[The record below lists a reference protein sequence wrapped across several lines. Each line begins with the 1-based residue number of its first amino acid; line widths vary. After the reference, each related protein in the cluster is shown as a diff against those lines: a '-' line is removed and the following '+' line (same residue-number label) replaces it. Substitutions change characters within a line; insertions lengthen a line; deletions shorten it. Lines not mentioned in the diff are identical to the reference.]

1 MPKCECKHCLNL
13 SNEEKEAQALEDE
26 YQRLHPEENF
36 YHSEEENLYEENLRE
51 EDLYEE
57 NERSFMVTSDNEEEN
72 ERSYMEM
79 CDNEEIP
86 EETNDDFSFQNEE
99 NEKTNNYE
107 NDHYYYYEN
116 DDSISDSQNE
126 SESDNINSNA
136 DNEEDNTIISDE
148 LLEGLRL
155 LYVKSNFNFSEAA
168 FNNIYKAF
176 NRNKMSLN
184 KIKKILGSIV
194 GIEPKIY
201 DMCVNS
207 CCAFVG
213 VLENERKCKFCKE
226 DRYYS
231 NGKSRKNLPFV
242 SIIERLK
249 LQFKNSKRSKE
260 LLYRHNYTNNIGD
273 LVHRDIGDIFDGLI
287 YKELLNDAYFPDP
300 RDVAF
305 TASCDG
311 YQIFR
316 QKTDDYGIL
325 CYDGNKKEYF
335 TLRAHILAWTGDLP
349 ALSKI
354 LYLTGHNSY
363 SGCRF
368 CNLRGTLNEMN
379 RHVYYPLQQ
388 NIDPIRLPI
397 RTHDEMLTSIN
408 QIEHLKGDRRETYI
422 RNCGIKGK
430 SILFELSS
438 IKFPRSFPVDIMH
451 LFFENI
457 APHMFRHWIGKFYPK
472 NDERN
477 SNNYTISSKTWIEIG
492 EIMEKNRSNMPSDI
506 GRPPRNIIKHSAGF
520 KAVEWANWIILF
532 SLPLL
537 KGRLPQSYFLGWSNF
552 VEAVQLCI
560 QPRIDFEDLDK
571 IRNLLIQFYNHY
583 ASSYGLEGERLPVY
597 LISFHYSLHIGDCIE
612 DLGPCRGFWQFPME
626 RYCGMLIPLISSR
639 KLPYVNLINN
649 VLLQE
654 RFKYLQFLP
663 TYDEKV
669 FSNFK
674 EKEKAW
680 PSHRDIEESYMKY
693 GKLRTKDGNIVS
705 SKWWKKEN
713 DSSRND
719 YCVAI
724 NLTIDEQEEE
734 TFGQVEYFM
743 LHNMQN
749 QERMFAYIRKIKKL
763 EKNIGNLKFFDCF
776 GPLQYVEVIGID
788 RTVGFFEVYDK
799 KNYYIIDK
807 YANW

>member
-1 MPKCECKHCLNL
+1 
-13 SNEEKEAQALEDE
+13 
-26 YQRLHPEENF
+26 
-36 YHSEEENLYEENLRE
+36 
-51 EDLYEE
+51 
-57 NERSFMVTSDNEEEN
+57 
-72 ERSYMEM
+72 
-79 CDNEEIP
+79 
-86 EETNDDFSFQNEE
+86 
-99 NEKTNNYE
+99 
-107 NDHYYYYEN
+107 
-116 DDSISDSQNE
+116 
-126 SESDNINSNA
+126 
-136 DNEEDNTIISDE
+136 
-148 LLEGLRL
+148 
-155 LYVKSNFNFSEAA
+155 
-168 FNNIYKAF
+168 
-176 NRNKMSLN
+176 
-184 KIKKILGSIV
+184 
-194 GIEPKIY
+194 
-201 DMCVNS
+201 MCVNS
-207 CCAFVG
+207 CCAG
-213 VLENERKCKFCKE
+213 
-226 DRYYS
+226 RYYS

-316 QKTDDYGIL
+316 QKTDDCWVFLFINNNL
-325 CYDGNKKEYF
+325 PQELRVKKENLMV
-335 TLRAHILAWTGDLP
+335 TLIIPGPKQPQDFN
-349 ALSKI
+349 SF
-354 LYLTGHNSY
+354 LYPLIQEMKCYKMEYYAMMETKRIFLLYVADSVI
-363 SGCRF
+363 F
-368 CNLRGTLNEMN
+368 GTLNEMN

-597 LISFHYSLHIGDCIE
+597 LIFFITLCI
-612 DLGPCRGFWQFPME
+612 
-626 RYCGMLIPLISSR
+626 
-639 KLPYVNLINN
+639 
-649 VLLQE
+649 
-654 RFKYLQFLP
+654 
-663 TYDEKV
+663 
-669 FSNFK
+669 
-674 EKEKAW
+674 
-680 PSHRDIEESYMKY
+680 
-693 GKLRTKDGNIVS
+693 
-705 SKWWKKEN
+705 
-713 DSSRND
+713 
-719 YCVAI
+719 
-724 NLTIDEQEEE
+724 
-734 TFGQVEYFM
+734 
-743 LHNMQN
+743 
-749 QERMFAYIRKIKKL
+749 
-763 EKNIGNLKFFDCF
+763 
-776 GPLQYVEVIGID
+776 
-788 RTVGFFEVYDK
+788 
-799 KNYYIIDK
+799 
-807 YANW
+807 

>member
-13 SNEEKEAQALEDE
+13 SNGRGRVLHRTTVARHLLEEKEAQALEDE

-184 KIKKILGSIV
+184 KKKNTWFD
-194 GIEPKIY
+194 K
-201 DMCVNS
+201 
-207 CCAFVG
+207 
-213 VLENERKCKFCKE
+213 NERKCKFCKE

-316 QKTDDYGIL
+316 QKTDDCWVFLFINNNLPQELRVKKENLMVTLIIPGPKQPQDFNSFLYPLIQEMKLLQDGIL

-438 IKFPRSFPVDIMH
+438 IKFPRF
-451 LFFENI
+451 
-457 APHMFRHWIGKFYPK
+457 
-472 NDERN
+472 
-477 SNNYTISSKTWIEIG
+477 ISSG
-492 EIMEKNRSNMPSDI
+492 YNAPFFR
-506 GRPPRNIIKHSAGF
+506 KHCTSH
-520 KAVEWANWIILF
+520 V
-532 SLPLL
+532 ST
-537 KGRLPQSYFLGWSNF
+537 
-552 VEAVQLCI
+552 
-560 QPRIDFEDLDK
+560 LD
-571 IRNLLIQFYNHY
+571 
-583 ASSYGLEGERLPVY
+583 
-597 LISFHYSLHIGDCIE
+597 
-612 DLGPCRGFWQFPME
+612 
-626 RYCGMLIPLISSR
+626 
-639 KLPYVNLINN
+639 
-649 VLLQE
+649 
-654 RFKYLQFLP
+654 
-663 TYDEKV
+663 
-669 FSNFK
+669 
-674 EKEKAW
+674 
-680 PSHRDIEESYMKY
+680 
-693 GKLRTKDGNIVS
+693 
-705 SKWWKKEN
+705 
-713 DSSRND
+713 
-719 YCVAI
+719 
-724 NLTIDEQEEE
+724 
-734 TFGQVEYFM
+734 
-743 LHNMQN
+743 
-749 QERMFAYIRKIKKL
+749 RKILSKK
-763 EKNIGNLKFFDCF
+763 
-776 GPLQYVEVIGID
+776 
-788 RTVGFFEVYDK
+788 
-799 KNYYIIDK
+799 
-807 YANW
+807 

>member
-1 MPKCECKHCLNL
+1 M
-13 SNEEKEAQALEDE
+13 KESV
-26 YQRLHPEENF
+26 NF
-36 YHSEEENLYEENLRE
+36 
-51 EDLYEE
+51 
-57 NERSFMVTSDNEEEN
+57 
-72 ERSYMEM
+72 
-79 CDNEEIP
+79 
-86 EETNDDFSFQNEE
+86 
-99 NEKTNNYE
+99 
-107 NDHYYYYEN
+107 
-116 DDSISDSQNE
+116 
-126 SESDNINSNA
+126 
-136 DNEEDNTIISDE
+136 
-148 LLEGLRL
+148 
-155 LYVKSNFNFSEAA
+155 VK
-168 FNNIYKAF
+168 
-176 NRNKMSLN
+176 RT
-184 KIKKILGSIV
+184 
-194 GIEPKIY
+194 
-201 DMCVNS
+201 D
-207 CCAFVG
+207 
-213 VLENERKCKFCKE
+213 
-226 DRYYS
+226 YYS

-242 SIIERLK
+242 SIIERPKQPQDFNSFLYPLIQEMK
-249 LQFKNSKRSKE
+249 LLQ
-260 LLYRHNYTNNIGD
+260 D
-273 LVHRDIGDIFDGLI
+273 
-287 YKELLNDAYFPDP
+287 
-300 RDVAF
+300 
-305 TASCDG
+305 
-311 YQIFR
+311 
-316 QKTDDYGIL
+316 GIL

-438 IKFPRSFPVDIMH
+438 IKFPR
-451 LFFENI
+451 
-457 APHMFRHWIGKFYPK
+457 KFYPK

-663 TYDEKV
+663 TYDEK
-669 FSNFK
+669 FFPISK
-674 EKEKAW
+674 KRKK
-680 PSHRDIEESYMKY
+680 HGHRIGDIRDIEESYMKY

-799 KNYYIIDK
+799 KIII
-807 YANW
+807 